1 MKSMIKDTL
10 ILLLITV
17 ISGGILGLVYQVTK
31 EPIRLAQ
38 EEKTQEAFKAAFPE
52 AEFFEEDG
60 DFSDAEAEKII
71 KENYPNTVIETSM
84 YAFDADMN
92 VLGYVIKVLSTE
104 GYSGNISFLVGLK
117 LDGTVNAVSLLEIK
131 ESAGLGMN
139 AEAVLIP
146 QYKGKPIE
154 TFEVTKAG
162 ATKENQVDAI
172 SGATITTDAINNGV
186 NAAVSYFNVMYASQV
201 VETEGGAEN
210 EAGQ

>member
-10 ILLLITV
+10 ILLIITV

-31 EPIRLAQ
+31 EPIAIAQ
-38 EEKTQEAFKAAFPE
+38 EKKTQEAYKAAFPE

-60 DFSDAEAEKII
+60 DFSESEAEKVI
-71 KENYPNTVIETSM
+71 KENYPDTVIETSM
-84 YAFDADMN
+84 YALDADKN

-104 GYSGNISFLVGLK
+104 GYSGNIRFLVGFK
-117 LDGTVNAVSLLEIK
+117 LDGTINAVALLEIK

-146 QYKGKPIE
+146 QYKGKPI
-154 TFEVTKAG
+154 TIFEVTKTG

-186 NAAVSYFNVMYASQV
+186 NAAASYFNVMYASQV
-201 VETEGGAEN
+201 VVTEGGETN
-210 EAGQ
+210 EE

>member
-1 MKSMIKDTL
+1 MKSMLKDTL

-17 ISGGILGLVYQVTK
+17 ISGGVLGLVYQVTK
-31 EPIRLAQ
+31 EPIAIAQ
-38 EEKTQEAFKAAFPE
+38 EKKTQEAFKAAFPE

-60 DFSDAEAEKII
+60 DFSDAEAEKVI

-84 YAFDADMN
+84 YALDAEKN

-117 LDGTVNAVSLLEIK
+117 LDGTINAVSILEIK

-139 AEAVLIP
+139 AESVLIP
-146 QYKGKPIE
+146 QYEGKPIAF
-154 TFEVTKAG
+154 FEVTKTG
-162 ATKENQVDAI
+162 AEKENQIDAI

-186 NAAVSYFNVMYASQV
+186 NAAVSYFDVMYGAQV
-201 VETEGGAEN
+201 VVTEGGETN
-210 EAGQ
+210 ETEE

>member
-17 ISGGILGLVYQVTK
+17 ISGGVLGLVFQVTK
-31 EPIRLAQ
+31 EPIRIAQ
-38 EEKTQEAFKAAFPE
+38 EKKTQEAYREAFPE
-52 AEFFEEDG
+52 AVSFEEDG
-60 DFSDAEAEKII
+60 EFSDSEAEKII
-71 KENYPNTVIETSM
+71 KDSYPNCIIETSM

-92 VLGYVIKVLSTE
+92 VLGYVLKVLSTD

-117 LDGTVNAVSLLEIK
+117 LDGTINAVSLLEIK

-146 QYKGKPIE
+146 QYEGKPIAV
-154 TFEVTKAG
+154 FEVTKAG
-162 ATKENQVDAI
+162 ATKENEVDAI

-201 VETEGGAEN
+201 VTEGGETN
-210 EAGQ
+210 EE

>member
-1 MKSMIKDTL
+1 MKSMMKDTL

-17 ISGGILGLVYQVTK
+17 ISGCVLGLVYQVTK
-31 EPIRLAQ
+31 DPIAIAQ
-38 EEKTQEAFKAAFPE
+38 EKKTQEAFKAAFPE

-60 DFSDAEAEKII
+60 DFSEAEAEKVI

-84 YAFDADMN
+84 YALDADKN

-117 LDGTVNAVSLLEIK
+117 LDGTINAVSLLEIK

-139 AEAVLIP
+139 AESVLIP
-146 QYKGKPIE
+146 QYEGKPIAI
-154 TFEVTKAG
+154 FEVTKTG
-162 ATKENQVDAI
+162 ATKDNQVDAI

-186 NAAVSYFNVMYASQV
+186 NAAISYFNMMYASQV
-201 VETEGGAEN
+201 VVTEGGEEN

>member
-17 ISGGILGLVYQVTK
+17 ISGGVLGLVYQVTK

-38 EEKTQEAFKAAFPE
+38 EKKTQEAFKAAFPE
-52 AEFFEEDG
+52 AESFEEDG

-71 KENYPNTVIETSM
+71 KDSYPNCVIETSM

-92 VLGYVIKVLSTE
+92 ALGYVLKVTSTD

-117 LDGTVNAVSLLEIK
+117 LDGTINAVSLLEIK

-146 QYKGKPIE
+146 QYAGKPIAI
-154 TFEVTKAG
+154 FEVTKAG
-162 ATKENQVDAI
+162 ATKENEIDAI

-186 NAAVSYFNVMYASQV
+186 NAAISYFNVMYASQV
-201 VETEGGAEN
+201 VETEGGETN
-210 EAGQ
+210 EE

>member
-31 EPIRLAQ
+31 EPIMLAQ
-38 EEKTQEAFKAAFPE
+38 ERKTQEAFKKAFPE

-71 KENYPNTVIETSM
+71 KDSYPNAIIESSM

-92 VLGYVIKVLSTE
+92 VLGYVIKVISTN

-117 LDGTVNAVSLLEIK
+117 LDGTINAVSLLEIK

-146 QYKGKPIE
+146 QYEGKPISL
-154 TFEVTKAG
+154 FEVTKSG
-162 ATKENQVDAI
+162 AAKENQVDAI
-172 SGATITTDAINNGV
+172 SGATVTTNAINNGV
-186 NAAVSYFNVMYASQV
+186 NAAVSYFNVMYSSQV
-201 VETEGGAEN
+201 IKEEGGETN
-210 EAGQ
+210 EE

>member
-17 ISGGILGLVYQVTK
+17 ISGGVLGLVFQVTK
-31 EPIRLAQ
+31 EPIRIAQ
-38 EEKTQEAFKAAFPE
+38 EKKTQEAYREAFPE
-52 AEFFEEDG
+52 AVSFEEDG
-60 DFSDAEAEKII
+60 EFSDSEAEKII
-71 KENYPNTVIETSM
+71 KDSYPNCIIETSM

-92 VLGYVIKVLSTE
+92 VLGYVLKVLSTD

-117 LDGTVNAVSLLEIK
+117 LDGTINAVSLLEIK

-146 QYKGKPIE
+146 QYAGKPIAV
-154 TFEVTKAG
+154 FEVTKAG
-162 ATKENQVDAI
+162 ATKENEVDAI

-186 NAAVSYFNVMYASQV
+186 NAAVSYFNVMYASQIV
-201 VETEGGAEN
+201 TEGGETN
-210 EAGQ
+210 EE

>member
-17 ISGGILGLVYQVTK
+17 ISGGVLGLVFQVTK
-31 EPIRLAQ
+31 EPIRIAQ
-38 EEKTQEAFKAAFPE
+38 EKKTQEAYREAFPE
-52 AEFFEEDG
+52 AVSFEEDG
-60 DFSDAEAEKII
+60 EFSDSEAEKII
-71 KENYPNTVIETSM
+71 KDSYPNCIIETSM

-92 VLGYVIKVLSTE
+92 VLGYVLKVLSTD

-117 LDGTVNAVSLLEIK
+117 LDGTINAVSLLEIK

-146 QYKGKPIE
+146 QYEGKPIAV
-154 TFEVTKAG
+154 FEVTKAG
-162 ATKENQVDAI
+162 ATKENEVDAI

-186 NAAVSYFNVMYASQV
+186 NAAISYFNVMYASQV
-201 VETEGGAEN
+201 VTEGGETN
-210 EAGQ
+210 EE

>member
-10 ILLLITV
+10 ILLLITI
-17 ISGGILGLVYQVTK
+17 ISGGVLGLVYQVTK

-38 EEKTQEAFKAAFPE
+38 EAKTQEAFRAAFPE

-60 DFSDAEAEKII
+60 DFSEAEAEKII
-71 KENYPNTVIETSM
+71 KESYPNVIIETAM

-92 VLGYVIKVLSTE
+92 VLGYVIKVLSTD

-117 LDGTVNAVSLLEIK
+117 LDGTINAVSLLEIK

-139 AEAVLIP
+139 AEAVLLP
-146 QYKGKPIE
+146 QYEGKPIAI
-154 TFEVTKAG
+154 FEVTKSG
-162 ATKENQVDAI
+162 AEKENQVDAI

-186 NAAVSYFNVMYASQV
+186 NAATSYFNVMYASQI
-201 VETEGGAEN
+201 VETEGGEKN
-210 EAGQ
+210 EE

>member
-31 EPIRLAQ
+31 EPIALAQ
-38 EEKTQEAFKAAFPE
+38 EKKTQEAYKEAFPE
-52 AEFFEEDG
+52 AELFEEDG
-60 DFSDAEAEKII
+60 EFSHAEAEKII
-71 KENYPNTVIETSM
+71 KSSYPNCIIETSM

-92 VLGYVIKVLSTE
+92 VLGYVLKVVSTN

-117 LDGTVNAVSLLEIK
+117 LDGTINAVSLLEIK

-139 AEAVLIP
+139 AESVLIP
-146 QYKGKPIE
+146 QYAGKTIGL
-154 TFEVTKAG
+154 FEVTKSG
-162 ATKENQVDAI
+162 ATKDNQIDAI
-172 SGATITTDAINNGV
+172 SGATITTEAINNGV

-201 VETEGGAEN
+201 VVTEGGTEN
-210 EAGQ
+210 EE

>member
-17 ISGGILGLVYQVTK
+17 ISGGVLGLVYQVTK

-38 EEKTQEAFKAAFPE
+38 EKKTQEAYREAFPE
-52 AEFFEEDG
+52 AASFEEDG

-71 KENYPNTVIETSM
+71 KESYPDCVIETSM

-92 VLGYVIKVLSTE
+92 VLGYVLKVLSTD

-146 QYKGKPIE
+146 QYEGKPIAL
-154 TFEVTKAG
+154 FEVTKAG

-201 VETEGGAEN
+201 VVTEGGEAN
-210 EAGQ
+210 EE

>member
-17 ISGGILGLVYQVTK
+17 ISGGVLGLVYQVTK
-31 EPIRLAQ
+31 EPIAVAQ
-38 EEKTQEAFKAAFPE
+38 EKKTKDAYKAAFPE

-60 DFSDAEAEKII
+60 DFSESEAEKVI

-84 YAFDADMN
+84 YALDADQN

-104 GYSGNISFLVGLK
+104 GYSGNISFLVGFK
-117 LDGTVNAVSLLEIK
+117 LDGTINAVALLEIK

-146 QYKGKPIE
+146 QYEGKKI
-154 TFEVTKAG
+154 TIFEVTKTG
-162 ATKENQVDAI
+162 ASKDSEIDAI
-172 SGATITTDAINNGV
+172 SGATITTNAINNGI

-201 VETEGGAEN
+201 VVTEGGEEN
-210 EAGQ
+210 EE

>member
-17 ISGGILGLVYQVTK
+17 IAGGILGLVYQVTK
-31 EPIRLAQ
+31 EPIRISN
-38 EEKTQEAFKAAFPE
+38 EEKTQEAFKAAFPG
-52 AEFFEEDG
+52 AEYFEEDG
-60 DFSDAEAEKII
+60 DFSVAEAEKVI

-92 VLGYVIKVLSTE
+92 VLGYVIKVISKE
-104 GYSGNISFLVGLK
+104 GYSSNITFLVGIK
-117 LDGTVNAVSLLEIK
+117 LDGTINAVSLLEIN

-146 QYKGKPIE
+146 QYEGKPIAV
-154 TFEVTKAG
+154 FEVTKAG
-162 ATKENQVDAI
+162 ATKENEVDAI

-201 VETEGGAEN
+201 VTEGGETN
-210 EAGQ
+210 EE

>member
-17 ISGGILGLVYQVTK
+17 ISGGVLGLVYQVTK

-38 EEKTQEAFKAAFPE
+38 EAKTQEAYRKAFPE
-52 AEFFEEDG
+52 AQLFEEDG
-60 DFSDAEAEKII
+60 EFSDAEAEKII
-71 KENYPNTVIETSM
+71 KNSYPNCLIETSM

-92 VLGYVIKVLSTE
+92 VLGYVLKVISTD
-104 GYSGNISFLVGLK
+104 GYSGNISFLVGVK
-117 LDGTVNAVSLLEIK
+117 LDGTINAVSLLEIK

-146 QYKGKPIE
+146 QYEGKPVAI
-154 TFEVTKAG
+154 FDVTKAG
-162 ATKENQVDAI
+162 ATKENEIDAI

-186 NAAVSYFNVMYASQV
+186 NAAVSYFNVMYAAQV
-201 VETEGGAEN
+201 VETEGGEAN
-210 EAGQ
+210 EE

>member
-17 ISGGILGLVYQVTK
+17 ISGGVLGLVFQVTK
-31 EPIRLAQ
+31 EPIRIAQ
-38 EEKTQEAFKAAFPE
+38 EKKTQEAYREAFPE
-52 AEFFEEDG
+52 AVSFEEDG
-60 DFSDAEAEKII
+60 EFSDSEAEKII
-71 KENYPNTVIETSM
+71 KDSYPNCIIETSM

-92 VLGYVIKVLSTE
+92 VLGYVLKVLSTD

-117 LDGTVNAVSLLEIK
+117 LDGTINAVSLLEIK

-146 QYKGKPIE
+146 QYAGKPIAV
-154 TFEVTKAG
+154 FEVTKAG
-162 ATKENQVDAI
+162 ATKENEVDAI

-201 VETEGGAEN
+201 VTEGGETN
-210 EAGQ
+210 EE

>member
-17 ISGGILGLVYQVTK
+17 ISGGILGAVYEITK
-31 EPIRLAQ
+31 EPIRAA
-38 EEKTQEAFKAAFPE
+38 EEKKEQEAYEKAFSGAVY
-52 AEFFEEDG
+52 FEEDG
-60 DFSDAEAEKII
+60 DFSAAEAEKVI

-84 YAFDADMN
+84 YALDAERN
-92 VLGYVIKVLSTE
+92 VLGYVIQVLSTE
-104 GYSGNISFLVGLK
+104 GYNGEIRFLVGLK
-117 LDGTVNAVSLLEIK
+117 LDGTISAVSLLEIN
-131 ESAGLGMN
+131 ESAGLGMD
-139 AEAVLIP
+139 AEPVLIP
-146 QYKGKPIE
+146 QYKDKPIA

-186 NAAVSYFNVMYASQV
+186 NAAVSYFNVMYSSQIV
-201 VETEGGAEN
+201 VTEGGEEN

>member
-10 ILLLITV
+10 ILLLITL

-31 EPIRLAQ
+31 EPIRMKQ
-38 EEKTQEAFKAAFPE
+38 EEKTQEAYKAAFPE
-52 AEFFEEDG
+52 AEIFEEDG
-60 DFSDAEAEKII
+60 DFSHAEAEKII
-71 KENYPNTVIETSM
+71 KDSYPNCVIETSM

-92 VLGYVIKVLSTE
+92 ALGYVMKVVSSD

-117 LDGTVNAVSLLEIK
+117 LDGTINAVSLLEIK

-146 QYKGKPIE
+146 QYQGKPIGI
-154 TFEVTKAG
+154 FEVTKSG
-162 ATKENQVDAI
+162 AQKENEIDAI

-201 VETEGGAEN
+201 VVTEGGEAN
-210 EAGQ
+210 EE

>member
-17 ISGGILGLVYQVTK
+17 ISGGVLGLVYQVTK
-31 EPIRLAQ
+31 EPIRIAQ
-38 EEKTQEAFKAAFPE
+38 EAKTQEAYRAAFPE
-52 AEFFEEDG
+52 ANSFEEDG

-71 KENYPNTVIETSM
+71 KNSYPNSRIETSM

-92 VLGYVIKVLSTE
+92 VLGYVLKVISTD
-104 GYSGNISFLVGLK
+104 GYSGNISFLVGIK
-117 LDGTVNAVSLLEIK
+117 LDGTINAVSLLEIK

-146 QYKGKPIE
+146 QYAGKPAAI
-154 TFEVTKAG
+154 FDVTKAG
-162 ATKENQVDAI
+162 ATKENEIDAI

-186 NAAVSYFNVMYASQV
+186 NAAVSYFNVMYASQI
-201 VETEGGAEN
+201 VETEGGEVN
-210 EAGQ
+210 E

>member
-31 EPIRLAQ
+31 EPIRIAQ
-38 EEKTQEAFKAAFPE
+38 EEKTQEAYRAAFPE
-52 AEFFEEDG
+52 AEIFEEDG
-60 DFSDAEAEKII
+60 DFSHAEAEKII
-71 KENYPNTVIETSM
+71 KEAYPNCVIETSM
-84 YAFDADMN
+84 YAFDGDMN
-92 VLGYVIKVLSTE
+92 VLGYVLQVLSTD
-104 GYSGNISFLVGLK
+104 GYSGNIRFLVGLK
-117 LDGTVNAVSLLEIK
+117 LDGTINAVSLLEIK

-146 QYKGKPIE
+146 QYQGKPIAI
-154 TFEVTKAG
+154 FGVTKTG
-162 ATKENQVDAI
+162 AAKENEVDAI

-201 VETEGGAEN
+201 VVTEGGETN
-210 EAGQ
+210 EE